1 MPPPPQTRITRHPP
15 IAPPTL
21 DCPQCRKSLIYHQS
35 FLSGVKQ
42 IEQWDRYGCVC
53 CRGIYE
59 YRQRTGMLRRMEG
72 CIGRDGIRVS
82 QPFSR

>member
-1 MPPPPQTRITRHPP
+1 MPLSQTRITRHPP
-15 IAPPTL
+15 IAPPRL

-35 FLSGVKQ
+35 FLSGAKQ
-42 IEQWDRYGCVC
+42 IEQWDRYGCVW

-72 CIGRDGIRVS
+72 RIGRDGIR
-82 QPFSR
+82 